1 MLNYERKSFKT
12 TQAFGGSEKVIL
24 LNPIEIINN
33 NFKEFT
39 ILDFFDTE
47 DTPTKVK
54 HQ

>member
-12 TQAFGGSEKVIL
+12 TQAFGGAEKVIL